1 MNPEQTGATLELA
14 SRLYNAPLALHPD
27 VLHFLSWCKMDIEDI
42 GMWASQ
48 NEDPRVANVGSM
60 QGSVAVIPITG
71 SLMRGSFFSDYDVI
85 GDAFDAA
92 VADSSVSSILLDV
105 DSPGGEVRGM
115 FDLAER
121 IHSARGT
128 KPIWAHANDQM
139 TSAAYALASSA
150 DQVISSATG
159 SIGSIGVVA
168 MHVDQ
173 SGAAEKAGLKFTEIA
188 SGENKTALTPN
199 RPLSNLG
206 KSVLEKVV
214 SDAAN
219 QFFDLVSRN
228 RELPVDAIRSQEAG
242 VFTASEAVE
251 LGLADRVA
259 SRSTVLHELTNPA
272 ATSEASFS
280 VAAESPV
287 PTTNGRAPEEG
298 SHMADASEET
308 TQVIEEAP
316 VAAVEEVEV
325 QASAPEEV
333 EVSETDLA
341 HAEGRMAGVNEAR
354 EIVELCTLAGVAA
367 QASAFIAEGAN
378 VEQVRAQLLEAKAV
392 QGESEGIN
400 NQVDALTSASSPQ
413 ADINPAA
420 IYQARREIGRRK

>member
-27 VLHFLSWCKMDIEDI
+27 VLHFLSWCKMDIDDI
-42 GMWASQ
+42 SMWASQ
-48 NEDPRVANVGSM
+48 NGGGVAPSVGEVH
-60 QGSVAVIPITG
+60 GNVAVIPITG
-71 SLMRGSFFSDYDVI
+71 SLMRGAFFSDYDVI

-115 FDLAER
+115 FDLADR
-121 IHSARGT
+121 IYNARGT
-128 KPIWAHANDQM
+128 KPIIAHANDQM

-150 DQVISSATG
+150 DQVVSSATG

-199 RPLSNLG
+199 RPLSDLG

-219 QFFDLVSRN
+219 QFFDLVARN
-228 RELPVDAIRSQEAG
+228 RDVPVDAIRSQEAG
-242 VFTASEAVE
+242 VFTANEAVE

-259 SRSTVLHELTNPA
+259 SRSTVLGELTNPA
-272 ATSEASFS
+272 ATAESSYS

-287 PTTNGRAPEEG
+287 PITHGRATEG

-316 VAAVEEVEV
+316 VAAVEEVEAE
-325 QASAPEEV
+325 ASAPEEV
-333 EVSETDLA
+333 EISETELA
-341 HAEGRMAGVNEAR
+341 HAEGRAAGANEAR
-354 EIVELCTLAGVAA
+354 EIIELCTLAGVPAEAA
-367 QASAFIAEGAN
+367 TFIAAGEG

-400 NQVDALTSASSPQ
+400 NQVDALSSASSPSAQ
-413 ADINPAA
+413 IDAAA